1 MGHETQEA
9 APPSSSADLA
19 PAMPRTRLLER
30 REPRRDD
37 ARLVA
42 LIRELPAT
50 GSPRCQVFRMGLLNE
65 AGELYREVRLS
76 GDYEALL
83 FTARMNAGGFIRQV
97 PDEALLAE
105 GFESV
110 FARR

>member
-9 APPSSSADLA
+9 APPTSAPVA
-19 PAMPRTRLLER
+19 PGMPRTRLLEHR
-30 REPRRDD
+30 AKRSDD

-50 GSPRCQVFRMGLLNE
+50 GSPRCEVFRMGVLNE

-76 GDYEALL
+76 GEYEAVL
-83 FTARMNAGGFIRQV
+83 FTARMNAGGFIRQT
-97 PDEALLAE
+97 PTEAQLAE
-105 GFESV
+105 SFESV
-110 FARR
+110 FAKR